1 MIEKEDLSI
10 LKALMETVLDERLA
24 ETEERILEEVD
35 KRLAETEE
43 RILKEVDKRLDKRL
57 AETEERILKEVDKR
71 LAETEERILR
81 EVDERIVKPE
91 SLLFSEM
98 ARVYETLD
106 HKIEILSSKVEEVSQ
121 YYRTF
126 RLDQDNMTV
135 ILSLID
141 ALTRRVEI
149 LESKTA

>member
-57 AETEERILKEVDKR
+57 AETEERIL
-71 LAETEERILR
+71 R
-81 EVDERIVKPE
+81 EVDERIVKSE

-106 HKIEILSSKVEEVSQ
+106 YKIEILSSKVEEVSQ
-121 YYRTF
+121 YYRMF
-126 RLDQDNMTV
+126 RIDQDNMTV

>member
-57 AETEERILKEVDKR
+57 AES
-71 LAETEERILR
+71 EERILR
-81 EVDERIVKPE
+81 EVDERIVKSE

-98 ARVYETLD
+98 ARVYEILD
-106 HKIEILSSKVEEVSQ
+106 HKIEILSSKAEEVSQ
-121 YYRTF
+121 YYRMF